1 MKHFFCGHC
10 HGGGCF
16 GCPQKTVNNTHPTQI
31 VLVGNPNV
39 GKSVLF
45 NALSGFYV
53 EVSNYPGTTVDV
65 SKAYTSWGELI
76 DTPGVY
82 SLGTVSDDER
92 VTLEAL
98 KTADIVINVIS
109 APTIDRDLFLT
120 QQLIDLKIPLM
131 IVLNQTDEAERLGVH
146 IDATALSEK
155 LGLKVIPMIATQ
167 KKGMTELI
175 DAIEMKQTACSIFIT
190 PIVQEKAHTDKD
202 TARTREWLLDLE
214 APQMH
219 SSEEK
224 MRLYTERIEQINTLL
239 SYVQTKENA
248 VKNIADKI
256 GDLLLNPWIGT
267 LTAFLMLYLLF
278 ELLGV
283 FIAGNVVDFLFEGLD
298 THYVPWITQL
308 VKNWIPFAFL
318 QEIFVGE
325 FGVLTMTVKIVLAVL
340 LPLILAFY
348 LFIALL
354 EDSGYLPRLA
364 VLTDNI
370 LSKIGLNGRAVIPL
384 ILGFGCGAMGTI
396 STRILE
402 TKRERTIAT
411 ALLGISIPCAAQQ
424 GIIVG
429 LLAAIGGMKV
439 WLSYIFII
447 FVVMV
452 ISGTLLNTFLKGK
465 SSDLL
470 IDLPP
475 FRLPMLKNAL
485 EKTGVR
491 VAHFLSEAVP
501 LFLISSVLITI
512 LNMAGFLVWLQKFLE
527 PIVVHI
533 LRLPAQ
539 FSDIFVMGL
548 IRRDF
553 ASVGILEMAGLNSN
567 ERILDDLQIL
577 TATVVITLF
586 VPCIAALIV
595 IFKERGI
602 KEAVALWLGTFVI
615 SVLIGGIVTRTFG
628 FLF

>member
-1 MKHFFCGHC
+1 
-10 HGGGCF
+10 
-16 GCPQKTVNNTHPTQI
+16 
-31 VLVGNPNV
+31 
-39 GKSVLF
+39 
-45 NALSGFYV
+45 
-53 EVSNYPGTTVDV
+53 
-65 SKAYTSWGELI
+65 
-76 DTPGVY
+76 
-82 SLGTVSDDER
+82 
-92 VTLEAL
+92 
-98 KTADIVINVIS
+98 
-109 APTIDRDLFLT
+109 
-120 QQLIDLKIPLM
+120 
-131 IVLNQTDEAERLGVH
+131 
-146 IDATALSEK
+146 
-155 LGLKVIPMIATQ
+155 
-167 KKGMTELI
+167 
-175 DAIEMKQTACSIFIT
+175 
-190 PIVQEKAHTDKD
+190 
-202 TARTREWLLDLE
+202 
-214 APQMH
+214 MH

-475 FRLPMLKNAL
+475 LRLPMLKNAL

-567 ERILDDLQIL
+567 ERILDNLQIL